1 MLSNKAKQAIDFAYN
16 IHHNQV
22 DKADRPYFG
31 HVLRVALEVWPH
43 GEDYFCAALLH
54 DVIEDGNVKLEEIEK
69 IWGKTIADAV
79 DSVTRRTSPV
89 KETYMELI
97 NRAANNPIGRIVKL
111 ADNADNS
118 DPERIAALPKEQQ
131 FIVKRYRKARIVL
144 EGFGD

>member
-1 MLSNKAKQAIDFAYN
+1 ME
-16 IHHNQV
+16 
-22 DKADRPYFG
+22 
-31 HVLRVALEVWPH
+31 VLPH

-54 DVIEDGNVKLEEIEK
+54 DVIEDGNVKLDEIEK